1 MFSADNVEL
10 SLNQGSKPKAH
21 SKNLSTRSDI
31 AIDKFEDAF
40 ENEIIDEGTALHHC
54 VGGYVK
60 RYADGWTILC
70 ALRRI
75 DAGSQAEPE
84 IHTSASGS

>member
-40 ENEIIDEGTALHHC
+40 ENEIIDEGDDEDVTPQEMKRHKAKR
-54 VGGYVK
+54 VK
-60 RYADGWTILC
+60 RNRM
-70 ALRRI
+70 LRRLHF
-75 DAGSQAEPE
+75 G
-84 IHTSASGS
+84 